1 MAEKGNSTGLLPANG
16 HRIQG
21 RSSEDF
27 LDVDEILRELNLKG
41 DETLMDA
48 GCGDGHV
55 AIKALDLLPDGV
67 VYALDVYGPS
77 VEDMEKYKSENNVD
91 NLIPVQSDIADK
103 IDVDDNVL
111 DVVLLVNVVHG
122 FNAMRKMD
130 EACSELKRII
140 KPDGGRIAIMD
151 YKKQDVKHGPPFQIR
166 CSPEDIEE
174 VFAKQGL
181 KITYLNEDIGED
193 IPEGKS
199 HYFVVFEYK

>member
-1 MAEKGNSTGLLPANG
+1 MAEKGNTTGLLPANG

-27 LDVDEILRELNLKG
+27 LDVDEILGELNLKG
-41 DETLMDA
+41 NETLMDA

-55 AIKALDLLPDGV
+55 AIRALDLLPEGV
-67 VYALDVYGPS
+67 VYALDVYEPS
-77 VEDMEKYKSENNVD
+77 IEDMKKYKSENNVD

-103 IDVDDNVL
+103 VDVDDDVL
-111 DVVLLVNVVHG
+111 DVVLLVNVFHG
-122 FNAMRKMD
+122 FNTMRKMD
-130 EACSELKRII
+130 GACSELKRII
-140 KPDGGRIAIMD
+140 KPDGGKIAIMD

-181 KITYLNEDIGED
+181 KLTYLNEDIGED

-199 HYFVVFEYK
+199 HYFVVFEYA

>member
-1 MAEKGNSTGLLPANG
+1 MAEKGNTTGLLPANG

-21 RSSEDF
+21 RSSENF
-27 LDVDEILRELNLKG
+27 LDADEILGELNLKG
-41 DETLMDA
+41 NETLMDA

-77 VEDMEKYKSENNVD
+77 VEDMEKYKSENNVG
-91 NLIPVQSDIADK
+91 NLIPVQSGIADK

-111 DVVLLVNVVHG
+111 DVVLLVNVFHG

>member
-1 MAEKGNSTGLLPANG
+1 MAKEENTTGLLPANG

-27 LDVDEILRELNLKG
+27 LDVNEILNELNLKG
-41 DETLMDA
+41 NETFMDA

-55 AIKALDLLPDGV
+55 PIRALDLLPDGV
-67 VYALDVYGPS
+67 VYALDIYEPS
-77 VEDMEKYKSENNVD
+77 VDDMKKYKEENNIE

-103 IDVDDNVL
+103 IDVEDDVL
-111 DVVLLVNVVHG
+111 DVVLLVNVFHG

-140 KPDGGRIAIMD
+140 KPEGGRIAIMEF
-151 YKKQDVKHGPPFQIR
+151 KKQEAKHGPPFQVR
-166 CSPEDIEE
+166 CSPEDIGE

-181 KITYLNEDIGED
+181 KLTYLNEEIGED
-193 IPEGKS
+193 IPQGKS
-199 HYFVVFEYK
+199 HYFAVFEYE

>member
-1 MAEKGNSTGLLPANG
+1 MAEKGNNTGLLPANG

-41 DETLMDA
+41 NETLMDA

-55 AIKALDLLPDGV
+55 AIKALDLLPEGV
-67 VYALDVYGPS
+67 VYALDVYKPS
-77 VEDMEKYKSENNVD
+77 VEDMEKYKSENNVG

-174 VFAKQGL
+174 VFTKQGL

>member
-27 LDVDEILRELNLKG
+27 LDADEILGELNLKG
-41 DETLMDA
+41 NETLMDA

-77 VEDMEKYKSENNVD
+77 VEDMEKYKSENNVG

>member
-77 VEDMEKYKSENNVD
+77 VEDMEKYKSENNVG

-174 VFAKQGL
+174 VFTKQGL

>member
-1 MAEKGNSTGLLPANG
+1 MAEKGNTTGLLPANG

-27 LDVDEILRELNLKG
+27 LDVDEILGELNLKG
-41 DETLMDA
+41 NETLMDA

-55 AIKALDLLPDGV
+55 AIRALDLLPEGV
-67 VYALDVYGPS
+67 VYALDVYEPS
-77 VEDMEKYKSENNVD
+77 IEDMKKYKSENNVD

-103 IDVDDNVL
+103 VDVDDDVL
-111 DVVLLVNVVHG
+111 DVVLLVNVFHG

-130 EACSELKRII
+130 GACSELKRII
-140 KPDGGRIAIMD
+140 KPDGGKITIMD

-181 KITYLNEDIGED
+181 KLTYLNEDIGED

-199 HYFVVFEYK
+199 HYFVVFEYA

>member
-1 MAEKGNSTGLLPANG
+1 MAEKGNTTGLLPANG

-27 LDVDEILRELNLKG
+27 LDVDEILGELNLKG

-55 AIKALDLLPDGV
+55 AIRALDLLPDGV
-67 VYALDVYGPS
+67 VYALDVYEPS
-77 VEDMEKYKSENNVD
+77 IEDMKKYKSENNVD

-103 IDVDDNVL
+103 VDVDDDVL
-111 DVVLLVNVVHG
+111 DVVLLVNVFHG

-181 KITYLNEDIGED
+181 KLTYLNEDIGED

-199 HYFVVFEYK
+199 HYFVVFEYA

>member
-1 MAEKGNSTGLLPANG
+1 MAEKGNNTGLLPANG

-41 DETLMDA
+41 NETLMDA

-55 AIKALDLLPDGV
+55 AIKALDLLPEGV
-67 VYALDVYGPS
+67 VYALDVYKPS

-111 DVVLLVNVVHG
+111 DVVLLVNVFHG

-130 EACSELKRII
+130 DACSELKRII

-166 CSPEDIEE
+166 CSLEDIEE

>member
-55 AIKALDLLPDGV
+55 AIKALDLLPEGV
-67 VYALDVYGPS
+67 VYALDVYKPS

>member
-1 MAEKGNSTGLLPANG
+1 
-16 HRIQG
+16 
-21 RSSEDF
+21 
-27 LDVDEILRELNLKG
+27 
-41 DETLMDA
+41 
-48 GCGDGHV
+48 
-55 AIKALDLLPDGV
+55 
-67 VYALDVYGPS
+67 
-77 VEDMEKYKSENNVD
+77 
-91 NLIPVQSDIADK
+91 
-103 IDVDDNVL
+103 
-111 DVVLLVNVVHG
+111 
-122 FNAMRKMD
+122 MD